1 MYNSTFICTYN
12 FYDNFL
18 LKLNPIS
25 NKITEN
31 NDNNFHEESQEELLE
46 MAEILYKNELLA
58 AFKLTEF
65 NDTLNT
71 KVQDLYIQ
79 MFDDNDEY
87 GLNNNC
93 KQIFKMICKKL
104 AEQIL
109 SEELEL
115 GFVILFSYS
124 YFHLTHLCLCD
135 FFNNNGNISEE
146 NINALKNMIFE

>member
-12 FYDNFL
+12 FYDNSL
-18 LKLNPIS
+18 LKINPIS

-31 NDNNFHEESQEELLE
+31 NNNLHEESPEELLE
-46 MAEILYKNELLA
+46 MAEFLYKNEFLS
-58 AFKLTEF
+58 AFQLTDF
-65 NDTLNT
+65 DDTLNM
-71 KVQDLYIQ
+71 KVQELYLHL
-79 MFDDNDEY
+79 FHDNKEY

-93 KQIFKMICKKL
+93 RQIFKLICKKL

-135 FFNNNGNISEE
+135 FFNNGNISEE